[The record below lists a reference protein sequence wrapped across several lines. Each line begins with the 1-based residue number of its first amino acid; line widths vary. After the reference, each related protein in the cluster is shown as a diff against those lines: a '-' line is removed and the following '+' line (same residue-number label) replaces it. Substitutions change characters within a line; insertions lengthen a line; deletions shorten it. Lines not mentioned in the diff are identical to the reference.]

1 VREIIVY
8 CSTTFNIALTA
19 VSARARSVSSFLVRH
34 AFVTFCYSAL
44 YYAITISIKKCFS
57 NQQKPH
63 VLRFRQKGDYNQH
76 QRLYSMDRGSH
87 SKLRLWTNITAW
99 YLRTCHLGILGIFH
113 SCSRKFCI
121 CCWLLVWKACKS
133 KGHAT
138 RANRGSLSRNN
149 ESHLQ
154 LDDIHYFHNKKG
166 VSIQG
171 VFNSY
176 LHELYM
182 NCDRIYRDTSGKSI
196 RKMLR
201 VL

>member
-1 VREIIVY
+1 M
-8 CSTTFNIALTA
+8 LLLL
-19 VSARARSVSSFLVRH
+19 SVTLLCTMQSP
-34 AFVTFCYSAL
+34 SAL
-44 YYAITISIKKCFS
+44 KKCFL

-76 QRLYSMDRGSH
+76 QRLYSMDRSH

-121 CCWLLVWKACKS
+121 CCWPLVWKACKS

-166 VSIQG
+166 LDPRSFQFLPTWTI
-171 VFNSY
+171 Y
-176 LHELYM
+176 ELRP
-182 NCDRIYRDTSGKSI
+182 DLQRH
-196 RKMLR
+196 
-201 VL
+201 